1 MDSPSWTLAFFDCE
15 NVETRHVK
23 IIGQWRYNTDGI
35 DICNSR
41 RVTVGDCFVRSFDDT
56 IAVKGVPP
64 LRDRPVE
71 DITVERC
78 VLWCGWGK
86 TIETGIETWAPR
98 FRNIRY
104 ADCDI
109 LRSQA
114 SALNVSAGGPAVIE
128 DVVFENIRVEM
139 QAENQTAVLQTSDE
153 QHYEEPPGK
162 TFPALV
168 AIDNARY
175 GPDSEAPV
183 GRVRNCIFRNVS
195 VSAEPGL
202 PRPAIRV
209 HCRIPPGE
217 NPVESWKLVFERFSM
232 NGKTG
237 NWNDFDISA
246 NVPITTR

>member
-1 MDSPSWTLAFFDCE
+1 M
-15 NVETRHVK
+15 
-23 IIGQWRYNTDGI
+23 
-35 DICNSR
+35 
-41 RVTVGDCFVRSFDDT
+41 
-56 IAVKGVPP
+56 KGGPP

-139 QAENQTAVLQTSDE
+139 QADNQTAVLQTSDE

-168 AIDNARY
+168 AIDNACY
-175 GPDSEAPV
+175 GPDSEAPRWTSAQLHISERLIV
-183 GRVRNCIFRNVS
+183 GRTGPPTAGDQGALPD
-195 VSAEPGL
+195 SA
-202 PRPAIRV
+202 R
-209 HCRIPPGE
+209 
-217 NPVESWKLVFERFSM
+217 
-232 NGKTG
+232 
-237 NWNDFDISA
+237 
-246 NVPITTR
+246 